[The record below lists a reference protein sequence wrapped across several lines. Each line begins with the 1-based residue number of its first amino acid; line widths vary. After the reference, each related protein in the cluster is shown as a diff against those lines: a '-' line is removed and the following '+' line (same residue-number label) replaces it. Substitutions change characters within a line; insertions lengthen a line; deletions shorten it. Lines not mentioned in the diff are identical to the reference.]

1 MTSAERD
8 GLRGL
13 KASIDIFID
22 MYPAVVQ
29 TLEQIKNSAWNSETC
44 TQANGL
50 HSSITKF
57 EFIIALFVVSNCL
70 NYCLSLTRKLQLK
83 EMDII
88 KGYREIGLLQSTLD
102 YVRTNLNE
110 KHHVWYLQA
119 ENLART
125 VNCTP
130 SIPRTCAK
138 QTLRENYL
146 ETDPEAYYRQA
157 LTVQF
162 LDHLCTQLSTRFDK
176 SSLEV
181 MNGFN
186 IIPEFMRYQVE
197 NDKDWKTPFLEFVN
211 MYSADIPHSQR
222 LLEAEMEMWETYWL
236 RRFIGVV
243 PDTIVKTL
251 HLAHDLKA
259 TFPAIF
265 TALRIL
271 DTIPVTSCQ
280 CERSISS
287 LRRLK
292 TFLRSTMEQETLNG
306 LALMLLHRDITIDL
320 NAVINMFANLRPT
333 RMKLAN
339 ILDSDDKISDNKNE

>member
-1 MTSAERD
+1 MVFTS
-8 GLRGL
+8 
-13 KASIDIFID
+13 K
-22 MYPAVVQ
+22 
-29 TLEQIKNSAWNSETC
+29 
-44 TQANGL
+44 
-50 HSSITKF
+50 
-57 EFIIALFVVSNCL
+57 
-70 NYCLSLTRKLQLK
+70 
-83 EMDII
+83 
-88 KGYREIGLLQSTLD
+88 
-102 YVRTNLNE
+102 
-110 KHHVWYLQA
+110 
-119 ENLART
+119 NLART

-130 SIPRTCAK
+130 SIPRTCPK
-138 QTLRENYL
+138 QTLRENYPA
-146 ETDPEAYYRQA
+146 TDPEAYYRQA

-176 SSLEV
+176 SSLEEV

-186 IIPEFMRYQVE
+186 IIPEFLRYQVE

-211 MYSADIPHSQR
+211 MYSADVPHSQR
-222 LLEAEMEMWETYWL
+222 LLQAEMDIG
-236 RRFIGVV
+236 RRTGLEDF

-271 DTIPVTSCQ
+271 GTIPVTSCQ

-287 LRRLK
+287 LRQLK
-292 TFLRSTMEQETLNG
+292 TFLRSTMEQERLNG
-306 LALMLLHRDITIDL
+306 LALMLVHRDITIDL
-320 NAVINMFANLRPT
+320 NAVINMFANLHPT